1 MKAIKRRPGVQKKA
15 QAKRVVAE
23 IAPGVRVMMDAYMKA
38 YNEGSERVSSPL
50 KYTDVIN
57 QALDM
62 FLPSKPRLEVGHGER
77 GNGGDGQDA
86 EAPDK
91 SGRKSSR

>member
-1 MKAIKRRPGVQKKA
+1 VKAIKHRSGATKKS

-62 FLPSKPRLEVGHGER
+62 FLPSKPQSGVGHGEPE
-77 GNGGDGQDA
+77 NGGNDLDA
-86 EAPDK
+86 EAPK
-91 SGRKSSR
+91 RSGRKSSR

>member
-1 MKAIKRRPGVQKKA
+1 VKAVKHRSGAPKKP

-62 FLPSKPRLEVGHGER
+62 FLPSRPQMKV
-77 GNGGDGQDA
+77 GNGEPENGGNDLDA
-86 EAPDK
+86 EAPK
-91 SGRKSSR
+91 RSGRMSSR